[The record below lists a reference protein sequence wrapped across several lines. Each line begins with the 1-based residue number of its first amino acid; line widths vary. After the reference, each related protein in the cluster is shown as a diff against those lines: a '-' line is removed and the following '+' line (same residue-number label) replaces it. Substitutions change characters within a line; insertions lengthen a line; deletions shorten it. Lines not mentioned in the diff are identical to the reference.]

1 MELAYIILLILA
13 IIYVPFYFWVRYSPK
28 AEKYGLRKYGPAIML
43 RTKLGTKII
52 DRYSKYRRFWRFFG
66 ALSIVLSFILMV
78 TIVYILIVGILNLPS
93 TLNSDGLGIQYALA
107 IPGINPLLPIGFGI
121 IGLIVA
127 VCLHE
132 LAHGMQTASNDMRVD
147 STGVLH
153 LVVPM
158 GAFVEPNEEDVKKAS
173 RKVKLHLYAAG
184 IATNF
189 IVGIIAFML
198 FAVVMLGGI
207 SSPYGD
213 QAAVYGVTSNSE
225 AYENGIPAGAIVESV
240 EYEGVIQEFILYDYD
255 ITYSW
260 NPGDE
265 VIVHYI
271 TENSTGTA
279 TITWGVYIEKVVSGS
294 PADSIGLQS
303 TDYLLS
309 ITNSDGL
316 STPLYSANQFS
327 DYMRSTSPGETVMI
341 EYMTSEGE
349 IETVSVVLS
358 SNGSVGY
365 LGISTTTSGM
375 SFKTPDEI
383 LDISRNPFYGDETL
397 TDYATS
403 SLSYI
408 SGPFDG
414 FSPMPSSCQWWY
426 DVPGDAAVFWWICTL
441 LYWIFWLDII
451 LGVSNAIPAVP
462 FDGGFIFIGGIDWLI
477 EKLGIKDRQRREA
490 LADKIGSY
498 VSMIVWMAF
507 ILVIISIV
515 I

>member
-1 MELAYIILLILA
+1 MELAYLVLLILA

-28 AEKYGLRKYGPAIML
+28 AEKYGLKKYGPAVML
-43 RTKLGTKII
+43 RTKLGMRLINK
-52 DRYSKYRRFWRFFG
+52 YSKYNRFWRFFG
-66 ALSIVLSFILMV
+66 ALSLVLSFILM
-78 TIVYILIVGILNLPS
+78 IVIMYILIVGLLNLPS
-93 TLNSDGLGIQYALA
+93 TLKSEGLGIQYALA

-132 LAHGMQTASNDMRVD
+132 LAHGMQTASNGMRVD
-147 STGVLH
+147 STGLLH

-158 GAFVEPNEEDVKKAS
+158 GAFVEPNEEDVGKAT

-189 IVGIIAFML
+189 IVGSIAFML

-213 QAAVYGVTSNSE
+213 QAAVYGVTSDSE
-225 AYENGIPAGAIVESV
+225 AYENGIPAGAIIETVDGHE
-240 EYEGVIQEFILYDYD
+240 ITLYDYT
-255 ITYSW
+255 TYIF
-260 NPGDE
+260 NPGDT
-265 VIVHYI
+265 VTVTYI

-279 TITWGVYIEKVVSGS
+279 DITWGVYIEKVVEGS
-294 PADSIGLQS
+294 PADAAGLEAGC
-303 TDYLLS
+303 YILS
-309 ITNSDGL
+309 LTSGEG
-316 STPLYSANQFS
+316 TTAVTTALYTANQFS
-327 DYMRSTSPGETVMI
+327 NYMKSTHSGEDVEI
-341 EYMTSEGE
+341 VYMTSEGE
-349 IETVSVVLS
+349 VETVTTTLS

-375 SFKTPDEI
+375 SFKTPNEV
-383 LDISRNPFYGDETL
+383 LDIARNPFYSDETV

-403 SLSYI
+403 AISYI
-408 SGPFDG
+408 SGPFSG

-426 DVPGDAAVFWWICTL
+426 DVPGDADVFWWICSL
-441 LYWIFWLDII
+441 FYWIFWLNII

-462 FDGGFIFIGGIDWLI
+462 FDGGFIFLGGIDWLL
-477 EKLGIKDRQRREA
+477 EKFGLKDRQRREA
-490 LADKIGSY
+490 IADRITSY
-498 VSMIVWMAF
+498 VSMAVWMMF